1 MTKKLDQIITGI
13 YLSEEFNIEESGQ
26 VEEIVMSMNKSEKHE
41 LVNEN
46 LSELVLVSR
55 TKKMKKSGKFWRGYS
70 LGMFFVF
77 AIFFLYYVNSNFDFL
92 ADI

>member
-70 LGMFFVF
+70 FGMFFVF